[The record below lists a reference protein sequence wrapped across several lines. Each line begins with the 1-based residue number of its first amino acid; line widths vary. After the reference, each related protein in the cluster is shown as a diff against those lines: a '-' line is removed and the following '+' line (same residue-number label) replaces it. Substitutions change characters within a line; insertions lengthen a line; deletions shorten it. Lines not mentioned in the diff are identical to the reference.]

1 VPSSHEKGHK
11 IRLIFII
18 NGQDFAVEANIDAPI
33 MVAVKRA
40 LVESGNQ
47 GRPAE
52 EWELRNVAGVLLD
65 KSKTPLELGLVNE
78 ARLFLSLRVGA
89 GGH

>member
-1 VPSSHEKGHK
+1 MPGKHDKEHK

-18 NGQDFAVEANIDAPI
+18 NGQDFAVDANAHAPLLEA
-33 MVAVKRA
+33 VRRA

-52 EWELRNVAGVLLD
+52 EWEVRNVSGVLLD
-65 KSKTPLELGLVNE
+65 KSKTPVELGLVDGT
-78 ARLFLSLRVGA
+78 RLFLSLRVGA
-89 GGH
+89 GGE

>member
-1 VPSSHEKGHK
+1 MPSKQDKGPK

-18 NGQDFAVEANIDAPI
+18 NGQDYIVEANLNAPL
-33 MVAVKRA
+33 MVAVQQA

-52 EWELRNVAGVLLD
+52 EWEVRNVSGVLLD
-65 KSKTPLELGLVNE
+65 QSKTPQELGLVDRT
-78 ARLFLSLRVGA
+78 RLFLSLRVGA
-89 GGH
+89 GGK